1 MICIY
6 IYPMIPY
13 VSWECYKIPLGN
25 LTWLDIFP
33 ILIILPAEKKRNGPG
48 IFQGQAAS
56 CG

>member
-1 MICIY
+1 
-6 IYPMIPY
+6 MIPY